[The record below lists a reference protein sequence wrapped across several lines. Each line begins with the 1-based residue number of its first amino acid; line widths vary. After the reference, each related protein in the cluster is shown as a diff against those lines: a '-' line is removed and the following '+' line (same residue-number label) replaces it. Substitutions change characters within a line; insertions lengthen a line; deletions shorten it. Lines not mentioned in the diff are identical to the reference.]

1 MYFYIPT
8 KIYQEEGC
16 VRAHGQELAALGSRA
31 LIVTGKH
38 SSRKNGS
45 LQDAVSVL
53 KEHNIPDLVFDDIEE
68 NPSVETVVKAKEAGL
83 SFGADF
89 LIGIGGGSPMDAS
102 KAIALW
108 MKHPDQPAGFLYT
121 KGDTDSLPVAAIPTT
136 CGTGSEATPWA
147 ILTRHALKI
156 KQGIARPVFPVLALC
171 DPGYLAF
178 APHSVLVSTAIDA
191 FAHCVESYLN
201 TGATPYSRML
211 CLQGLRLWGKAKG
224 VLSGERAPSPQDL
237 SCLMCA
243 STMAGMAISHTSTSL
258 PHGLSYYL
266 TYDGSVP
273 HGLAVGVFQVP
284 YMAAAG
290 AEKIAPLLDAAG
302 FAGLDA
308 LSSFL
313 TPLTKQE
320 IPAATRQRAIQGM
333 MGNEAKLKNCPYPV
347 SEKVLEGF
355 F

>member
-53 KEHNIPDLVFDDIEE
+53 KEHNIPYLIFDDIEE
-68 NPSVETVVKAKEAGL
+68 NPSVETVEKAKEAGL

-136 CGTGSEATPWA
+136 CGTGSEATP
-147 ILTRHALKI
+147 
-156 KQGIARPVFPVLALC
+156 GPSS
-171 DPGYLAF
+171 PGT
-178 APHSVLVSTAIDA
+178 H
-191 FAHCVESYLN
+191 
-201 TGATPYSRML
+201 
-211 CLQGLRLWGKAKG
+211 
-224 VLSGERAPSPQDL
+224 
-237 SCLMCA
+237 
-243 STMAGMAISHTSTSL
+243 
-258 PHGLSYYL
+258 
-266 TYDGSVP
+266 
-273 HGLAVGVFQVP
+273 
-284 YMAAAG
+284 
-290 AEKIAPLLDAAG
+290 
-302 FAGLDA
+302 
-308 LSSFL
+308 
-313 TPLTKQE
+313 
-320 IPAATRQRAIQGM
+320 
-333 MGNEAKLKNCPYPV
+333 
-347 SEKVLEGF
+347 
-355 F
+355 